1 MASSNGLPE
10 ENNVSLLSQIN
21 ATKIKGEETIK
32 QENNNIEDMSE
43 GRKEDAEDQISTLE
57 IKTKEEKAIT
67 VEEKNQY
74 GGGKPQVQPTHQQQ
88 QANRRILAANNTS
101 SNRDSGISGS
111 SNESVSQIPSP
122 VEEENEIRE
131 EEEITANAT
140 TFNSK

>member
-10 ENNVSLLSQIN
+10 ENNVSLLSQLN
-21 ATKIKGEETIK
+21 ETKIEGEETIK
-32 QENNNIEDMSE
+32 QKSNNIEDMSDE
-43 GRKEDAEDQISTLE
+43 RKEDAEDQISTLE
-57 IKTKEEKAIT
+57 NKTKKEKAIT

-74 GGGKPQVQPTHQQQ
+74 GGGKPQRQPTHQQQ

-122 VEEENEIRE
+122 VEEENEIKE

-140 TFNSK
+140 FNSK

>member
-1 MASSNGLPE
+1 MASSDGLPE
-10 ENNVSLLSQIN
+10 ENNVSLLSQLN
-21 ATKIKGEETIK
+21 ATKIEGEETIK
-32 QENNNIEDMSE
+32 QKNNNIEDMSE
-43 GRKEDAEDQISTLE
+43 ERKEDAEDQISALE
-57 IKTKEEKAIT
+57 NKTKHEKAIT

-88 QANRRILAANNTS
+88 QPNRRILAANNTS

-140 TFNSK
+140 FNSK

>member
-10 ENNVSLLSQIN
+10 ENNVSLLSQLN
-21 ATKIKGEETIK
+21 ETKIEGEETIK
-32 QENNNIEDMSE
+32 QKSNNIEDMSDE
-43 GRKEDAEDQISTLE
+43 RKEDAEDQISTLE
-57 IKTKEEKAIT
+57 NKTKKEKAIT

-122 VEEENEIRE
+122 VEEENEIKE

-140 TFNSK
+140 FNSK

>member
-10 ENNVSLLSQIN
+10 ENNVSLLSQLN
-21 ATKIKGEETIK
+21 ATKIEGEETIK
-32 QENNNIEDMSE
+32 QKSNNIEDMSE
-43 GRKEDAEDQISTLE
+43 ERKEDAEDQISTLE
-57 IKTKEEKAIT
+57 NKTKKEKAIT

-140 TFNSK
+140 FNSK

>member
-1 MASSNGLPE
+1 MASWNGFPE

-57 IKTKEEKAIT
+57 NKTKKDKAIT